1 MELILSSFMKT
12 LFFSVKHFNYQ
23 VDDFFDES
31 PLSSKEHEGIGV
43 IVAFIL
49 SYYALS
55 SIISN
60 FRYFQLHRLYTN
72 ALYGFCTSPSF
83 LSTTEN
89 HYQYALCF
97 FFAKL
102 DDKDEPEFVSSILSF
117 LNGLQNL
124 AVKVVCLQWLSN
136 QLQQSR
142 FFSVN
147 LTHSCS
153 C

>member
-1 MELILSSFMKT
+1 MELISSSFMKT

-89 HYQYALCF
+89 HYQYALRYFLLNQTTKTSLNLYLPSYRFLMACKTYLL
-97 FFAKL
+97 KL
-102 DDKDEPEFVSSILSF
+102 FVCSGFQTSF
-117 LNGLQNL
+117 S
-124 AVKVVCLQWLSN
+124 KVV
-136 QLQQSR
+136 
-142 FFSVN
+142 FS
-147 LTHSCS
+147 L
-153 C
+153 